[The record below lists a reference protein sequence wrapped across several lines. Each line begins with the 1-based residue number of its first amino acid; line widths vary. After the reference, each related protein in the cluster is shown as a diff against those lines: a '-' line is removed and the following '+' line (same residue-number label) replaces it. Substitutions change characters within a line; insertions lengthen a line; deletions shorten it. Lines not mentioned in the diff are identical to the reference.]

1 MDPGEPSIA
10 KISWSNFE
18 TTKQNLD
25 PEEVVELLAE
35 LSSSRPILTR
45 LQHLT
50 QHSSDTRFLGAVL
63 YLISTPEAQSILSE
77 WAPENRH
84 AAGLANL
91 GRTCWGEQLAI
102 AALRPFKE
110 DQRVASEFGKRVE
123 SQYLAAMAAS
133 RRALPAGPT
142 SSWVQRLRIY
152 IVIRAIDALEAGVV
166 RESHLLEICRAIR
179 LACETTGYP
188 TWEWLETVAGG
199 ALGYQGFVAE
209 AILRCRTALND
220 RKGKPGKAFFEQL
233 LYVLE
238 NRGWKRLSGNDL
250 QIGSLALEPYASGN
264 ERSALANLDAFK
276 DSTSTTFRTFHG
288 LSDDD
293 ISAAGK
299 HRTNPKYSPKKQI
312 QHGYGLRLVHIE
324 RSLFLPHSWHQLT
337 RTEETALFARTRE
350 LLATS
355 NLANQ
360 FGAASTQI
368 ALLCSQTMHDIS
380 VFSLKT
386 GTTEDWSLDLKNNQ
400 LVRLAPRFARRWRHE
415 NAKSDAISWLHPLSD
430 QWTIRLAPNVC
441 KPIRLAKLKVPDA
454 TSFGELW
461 AAIGNDETLAI
472 WFNKHFTNH
481 SALSRVTSPCLL
493 NPAAMHVFQQTRD
506 LAFARLVTSDSRT
519 ALPSPCAYAAYR
531 APKVL
536 DSLGVF
542 AKSELAELIAP
553 IVNEDLNVAGS
564 ELDIRLN
571 LLRVAIDNL
580 VQKVACASTSSSW
593 VEHHNQLTALTVL
606 SLLASTG
613 ARPVNSPFE
622 SFAWIDLV
630 RGLLYVEDKNSG
642 PTQGSRICVLS
653 DCARALLEQQYIP
666 HLRGLANA
674 FRQNDPAFL
683 NEIDAIFD
691 PNSEALLPQFFFL
704 REKPGI
710 DWFEV
715 SECELER
722 VCQFVWPLPWNLFR
736 HLTSTWL
743 CRWGLHPDIRDALLG
758 HADRDA
764 EPHGYFS
771 PRIPIDDLEQARP
784 LVNRLAQEVGFVIP
798 GDWPLPIL
806 NDDLFL
812 SRSNPGYSRQ
822 FGRKARALRRQHSLE
837 SAQDLA
843 RAVIAAK
850 LGDRSLAQLSA
861 EEVDG
866 IALAMLFRED
876 GLPHAMGSIRY
887 EVFETFL
894 AERWQK
900 YGEHAKVNRRYTLI
914 SQGHSLFNEEAID
927 AEQKITAFRESFEA
941 FVAPRSPTSERPVIA
956 ATMAAIEL
964 VLESKVANFQALCAL
979 LCNHHS
985 VRLVHFDQRY
995 WFEWAFGARWED
1007 GKPMFRVGVTNR
1019 AAQWMSKVLGSRSLN
1034 SVPDMP
1040 APMSA
1045 VFSSLS
1051 NDSKDLAQLIRL
1063 LAGLQSQV
1071 NALSLSGIEA
1081 GYLCGARPS
1090 AALPHADWIRLVKG
1104 AALVSPGETKGAPAA
1119 DSANELE
1126 QAEYFF
1132 RHHHKHPIDN
1142 NKGTALERCKA
1153 LFKLVYDGLNSDD
1166 TNPKIATAIAKGV
1179 RASGFARGDAPFLLA
1194 HFAVHLLKR
1203 KPKRGTKDRLRSA
1216 TALRYWE
1223 SLAPAFL
1230 DIAADVNLTDAEE
1243 EDLTDLYD
1251 QVIKATDAPRP
1262 SEVDD
1267 PSIGPK
1273 NPIEFSNSSDAPLRA
1288 LTQLREFH
1296 EFVGGTYGL
1305 PDLDWAEISP
1315 DISIGVGRPGI
1326 VMEQE
1331 YLAIL
1336 HRLLDGKSPAA
1347 LDQDTLSAAFV
1358 LIVCARFGLRIGEA
1372 VGLNRCDWIQI
1383 AHTLT
1388 ILVRSNP
1395 TRTLKTIRSKRKVP
1409 QIETLTEVEANVVS
1423 VILERWTHREGVDL
1437 RTPLLPGVSRS
1448 TFKAVKSEIGSR
1460 LLDSIKTITRH
1471 DGSTV
1476 HMLRH
1481 AFAMRIL
1488 SLLWCKPLNSATPAD
1503 AQKSEDA
1510 RRLLTG
1516 TPDIDKRLLWAVS
1529 RLLGHASPGVT
1540 LKSYVNCL
1548 HIWIAPSTASR
1559 LYETLLIPVQAIDL
1573 DRLAL
1578 AHDYLSSKS
1587 IAGARAEVHP
1597 EPVFLRCMRT
1607 VRLIGVGHDAIQAY
1621 RHSGITPEQ
1630 GTRLISE
1637 LTRVSARLQ
1646 KNESRFGIFNL
1657 LYGIPTPRL
1666 NALVRIAEEA
1676 TPSEGAMSALEE
1688 WDLTIGPSRQI
1699 LLFKSDHFVCL
1710 AAFRTLLK
1718 LASTDIWLISKS
1730 PRSISYSDAIAK
1742 AELTDFLRV
1751 KSDVCNTFQLDVA
1764 AGGNPPQTW
1773 PERLV
1778 AVPAKKGRLDST
1790 YELLVLWIVW
1800 HVSLHIN

>member
-1 MDPGEPSIA
+1 MDLQEPSIA

-25 PEEVVELLAE
+25 PEDVIELIAE
-35 LSSSRPILTR
+35 LSNSRPVLTR
-45 LQHLT
+45 LQHLG

-77 WAPENRH
+77 WAPEKRH
-84 AAGLANL
+84 ADGLANL

-102 AALRPFKE
+102 ASLRPFKE

-133 RRALPAGPT
+133 RRALPVGPT
-142 SSWVQRLRIY
+142 SSWIQRLRIY
-152 IVIRAIDALEAGVV
+152 IVIRAIDALEEGIV
-166 RESHLLEICRAIR
+166 RESHLLEICRTVR
-179 LACETTGYP
+179 LACEITGHP
-188 TWEWLETVAGG
+188 NWELLETVTGG

-209 AILRCRTALND
+209 TILRCRTALKV
-220 RKGKPGKAFFEQL
+220 RKGKPGKPFFEQL

-238 NRGWKRLSGNDL
+238 NRGWKQLSGDDL
-250 QIGSLALEPYASGN
+250 QASPIALKPYASGN
-264 ERSALANLDAFK
+264 ERFALANLAAFK

-288 LSDDD
+288 LTDDD
-293 ISAAGK
+293 ASATGK
-299 HRTNPKYSPKKQI
+299 HRTNPKHSPTKQI
-312 QHGYGLRLVHIE
+312 QHGYGLRLEHIE

-337 RTEETALFARTRE
+337 KDEESALLARILE
-350 LLATS
+350 LLTS
-355 NLANQ
+355 PTLANR
-360 FGAASTQI
+360 FGAASTHI
-368 ALLCSQTMHDIS
+368 AVLCSQTMHDIA
-380 VFSLKT
+380 VCSLKASA
-386 GTTEDWSLDLKNNQ
+386 TEDWSLDLENNQ
-400 LVRLAPRFARRWRHE
+400 LIRLAPRFARRWRHG
-415 NAKSDAISWLHPLSD
+415 NAEPDAKSWLHSLSD
-430 QWTIRLAPNVC
+430 QWTIRLAPNLC
-441 KPIRLAKLKVPDA
+441 EPIRQAKLETPGA
-454 TSFGELW
+454 TTLGDLW
-461 AAIGNDETLAI
+461 LAVGNEETLAI
-472 WFNKHFTNH
+472 WFNKHFTNC
-481 SALSRVTSPCLL
+481 SALSRVTSPCLI
-493 NPAAMHVFQQTRD
+493 NPAGMHVFQQSRD
-506 LAFARLVTSDSRT
+506 HALARLVTSDSRT
-519 ALPSPCAYAAYR
+519 ALPSACAYAAYR

-542 AKSELAELIAP
+542 AKSELAELVAP
-553 IVNEDLNVAGS
+553 IIDDDLNVAGS
-564 ELDIRLN
+564 ELDIRLI
-571 LLRVAIDNL
+571 LLRDAIGNL
-580 VQKVACASTSSSW
+580 SQKVACASTSSSW
-593 VEHHNQLTALTVL
+593 IEQHNRLTALTVL

-642 PTQGSRICVLS
+642 PTQGSRICALS
-653 DCARALLEQQYIP
+653 DCARALLEQQYLP

-674 FRQNDPAFL
+674 FRQNDPEFSD
-683 NEIDAIFD
+683 EIEAVFDTNSDA
-691 PNSEALLPQFFFL
+691 ALPLFFFL

-715 SECELER
+715 SESELER
-722 VCQFVWPLPWNLFR
+722 VCQFEWPLPWNLFR

-784 LVNRLAQEVGFVIP
+784 LVNRLAHEVGFVVP
-798 GDWPLPIL
+798 GNWPLPIL
-806 NDDLFL
+806 KNDLFL

-843 RAVIAAK
+843 RAVINSK

-900 YGEHAKVNRRYTLI
+900 HGEHAKVNRRYTLI
-914 SQGHSLFNEEAID
+914 LQGHSLFNDEVIGA
-927 AEQKITAFRESFEA
+927 AHRLTAFKESFEA

-956 ATMAAIEL
+956 ATMAAIDL
-964 VLESKVANFQALCAL
+964 VLNSKVTNFQALCAL

-995 WFEWAFGARWED
+995 WFEWAFGAQWED
-1007 GKPMFRVGVTNR
+1007 GKPMFRVEVTDR
-1019 AAQWMSKVLGSRSLN
+1019 AAQWMSQVLGSRSLT

-1040 APMSA
+1040 APISA

-1051 NDSKDLAQLIRL
+1051 NDSKNLAQLIRQL
-1063 LAGLQSQV
+1063 TKLQSQV
-1071 NALSLSGIEA
+1071 NALHLSGIEA

-1090 AALPHADWIRLVKG
+1090 AELPHADWIRLVKG
-1104 AALVSPGETKGAPAA
+1104 AAPEFSGETKGAPTA
-1119 DSANELE
+1119 DSSDELE

-1132 RHHHKHPIDN
+1132 SHHHKHPTDN

-1153 LFKLVYDGLNSDD
+1153 LFTLVYDGLNSDEP
-1166 TNPKIATAIAKGV
+1166 NPKIATAIAKGV

-1203 KPKRGTKDRLRSA
+1203 KPKKGTKDRLRSA

-1251 QVIKATDAPRP
+1251 QVIKATYVPRP
-1262 SEVDD
+1262 SKVDT
-1267 PSIGPK
+1267 PSMGTKKPT
-1273 NPIEFSNSSDAPLRA
+1273 EFLNLSDAPLRA
-1288 LTQLREFH
+1288 LTQLKEFH
-1296 EFVGGTYGL
+1296 DFVRGTYGL
-1305 PDLDWAEISP
+1305 PDPDWAEISP

-1331 YLAIL
+1331 YFAIL
-1336 HRLLDGKSPAA
+1336 QRLLGGKAPEA
-1347 LDQDTLSAAFV
+1347 LEQETLAEAFV

-1383 AHTLT
+1383 ANTLT

-1409 QIETLTEVEANVVS
+1409 QVETLTEVEVDVLS

-1460 LLDSIKTITRH
+1460 LLDSIKTVTRH
-1471 DGSTV
+1471 EGSTV

-1488 SLLWCKPLNSATPAD
+1488 SLLWCKPLNSVTPAD

-1548 HIWIAPSTASR
+1548 HVWMVPSTTSR
-1559 LYETLLIPVQAIDL
+1559 LHEALLIPVHAIDL
-1573 DRLAL
+1573 DHLAL
-1578 AHDYLSSKS
+1578 ARDYLSAES
-1587 IAGARAEVHP
+1587 IATVIAQVDP

-1607 VRLIGVGHDAIQAY
+1607 VRLIGVGHEAIQAY
-1621 RHSGITPEQ
+1621 RHSGITSEQ
-1630 GTRLISE
+1630 GTRLIAE

-1666 NALVRIAEEA
+1666 SALVTIVEEA
-1676 TPSEGAMSALEE
+1676 ISSKEAMAPLDE

-1699 LLFKSDHFVCL
+1699 LLFKSEHFVYL
-1710 AAFRTLLK
+1710 AAFITVLK
-1718 LASTDIWLISKS
+1718 LASSDIWLISKS
-1730 PRSISYSDAIAK
+1730 PASISYNDAIAR
-1742 AELTDFLRV
+1742 AELTDLVRL
-1751 KSDVCNTFQLDVA
+1751 KSVVSKTFQLDVA
-1764 AGGNPPQTW
+1764 TGGNPPQTW

-1778 AVPAKKGRLDST
+1778 AVPAKEGRLYST
-1790 YELLVLWIVW
+1790 YELLVLWLVW
-1800 HVSLHIN
+1800 HVSLHIK